1 MYNFMKKLRKHQKG
15 FTLIELLVVV
25 AILGVLAAVVVPNVA
40 KFIGSGKTEA
50 MATELHT
57 IQLAVTAYMADNLT
71 DELPAEITSTNS
83 FSGTSIAPYLV
94 TLTTEFYYSI
104 TTAGVV
110 TQTEEQVS

>member
-71 DELPAEITSTNS
+71 DEMTAITSTND
-83 FSGTSIAPYLV
+83 FSDTDIAPYLV

-104 TTAGVV
+104 TSAGVV